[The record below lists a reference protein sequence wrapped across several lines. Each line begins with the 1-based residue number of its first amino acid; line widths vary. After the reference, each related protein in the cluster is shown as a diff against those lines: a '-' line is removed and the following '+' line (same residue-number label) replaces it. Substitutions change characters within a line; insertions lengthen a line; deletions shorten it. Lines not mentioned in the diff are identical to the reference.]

1 MIMTERPQGARWL
14 LRLLSCIRFD
24 EVLVLQGAPV
34 LGAIFSI
41 GYINSQS
48 AITFL
53 LLIAGNC
60 FLVAHVFLLNDWSG
74 IDGDLQDPSRV
85 ERAFLNRG
93 IRRNEIAGLSLILL
107 LLSLVLFARL
117 GLVSLIIGLMI
128 AIASALYSAPAF
140 YLKGIPL
147 LNSLLHLVSGLLHFL
162 LGYSAFG
169 IVDARSLAIGCFFA
183 LIFSAGHLTQE
194 VRDFEADLR
203 NGIKTNAVQFGKARS
218 FIVGFAL
225 FTLANA
231 LLMVLSIK
239 GAVPHVLVLV
249 AALYP
254 LHFYWS
260 LRAMR
265 EDLAFE
271 SVRRLQGRYR
281 ALYAGIGVVMVIS
294 VLPT

>member
-1 MIMTERPQGARWL
+1 MTERPQGARWL